1 MAISEHLTSEKI
13 RAIILSTNEDVR
25 KQFLQYFSSEV
36 DNFILNLPGVYSRMQ
51 SMAARVPH
59 DRRSAWADEFLFTAF
74 NSLLTSFHLLI
85 SGFNVPSGNLMRHYA
100 EAVAMALL
108 LSHRQIDTFKVI
120 DKDPQKFSV
129 HKALDLVR
137 RNRVARLLGV
147 DGPGWQKFK
156 ELTSFYDQY
165 SHSSVFAVSSGHIHS
180 LPGYRQIGS
189 EFDTA
194 KVDAYRKE
202 ISFRISAAQRLYETV
217 EVVEKHLIH
226 SKPPDKALDADH
238 PSDD

>member
-1 MAISEHLTSEKI
+1 MSEKLTNEEI

-25 KQFLQYFSSEV
+25 KQFLQYFGSEV
-36 DNFILNLPGVYSRMQ
+36 DNFVSNLTRVYDRMRG
-51 SMAARVPH
+51 MAARVPH

-74 NSLLTSFHLLI
+74 NSLLTSFHLII

-108 LSHRQIDTFKVI
+108 LSHRQIDTFVSI

-137 RNRVARLLGV
+137 KKRNARLLGI
-147 DGPGWQKFK
+147 DGPGWLKFQ

-165 SHSSVFAVSSGHIHS
+165 SHPSVFAVSSGHSFS
-180 LPGYRQIGS
+180 LSGYRQIGG

-194 KVDAYRKE
+194 KLDAYRKE
-202 ISFRISAAQRLYETV
+202 ISLRISAGQRLYETV
-217 EVVEKHLIH
+217 EVVENHLVN
-226 SKPPDKALDADH
+226 SEPPNQALQTAR
-238 PSDD
+238 

>member
-1 MAISEHLTSEKI
+1 MSEQLTNDEI

-25 KQFLQYFSSEV
+25 NHFLQYFSVEV
-36 DNFILNLPGVYSRMQ
+36 NNLVSTLRGVYDRMQ
-51 SMAARVPH
+51 EMPARVRH
-59 DRRSAWADEFLFTAF
+59 DRRSAWSDEFLFTAF

-85 SGFNVPSGNLMRHYA
+85 SGFSVPSGNLMRHYG

-108 LSHRQIDTFKVI
+108 LSHRQIDTFDLI

-137 RNRVARLLGV
+137 RKRNARLLGIN
-147 DGPGWQKFK
+147 GPGWRKFE

-165 SHSSVFAVSSGHIHS
+165 SHPSVFAVSSGHS
-180 LPGYRQIGS
+180 FSSPGYRQIGG

-194 KVDAYRKE
+194 KLDAYRKE
-202 ISFRISAAQRLYETV
+202 INLRISAGQRLYETV
-217 EVVEKHLIH
+217 EVVEKHLID
-226 SKPPDKALDADH
+226 SKPPNQMLQTDR
-238 PSDD
+238 